1 MDKRQITQ
9 AIENFAPL
17 NLAEDWDCSGFLV
30 DNQKLDDI
38 KKVMLCLTVTDDI
51 VNQAVSKGC
60 EMIISHHPLFS
71 VPIWYKDINIYC
83 AHTNMDKTQGGT
95 TDTLIKT
102 IYPRPLRE
110 GKQLYEQN
118 ELQLQ
123 GWGNT
128 QHEFLRMIRF
138 AEPVDVETF
147 IKQLRSISPNLRYVN
162 NKNIKSVKRV
172 AFCAGSG
179 SEFIKDAKTFG
190 ADCYITGDL
199 KFHTAVE
206 SEIMLVDL
214 GHYESE
220 KPVLKVFENLLK
232 GKAEVLY
239 AEEKSPFIY

>member
-17 NLAEDWDCSGFLV
+17 NLAEDWDCSGLLV

-51 VNQAVSKGC
+51 VNQAISKGC

-95 TDTLIKT
+95 TDTVINLLGLKQTKVEHDFVRIANVEITTDELIK
-102 IYPRPLRE
+102 
-110 GKQLYEQN
+110 
-118 ELQLQ
+118 
-123 GWGNT
+123 W
-128 QHEFLRMIRF
+128 
-138 AEPVDVETF
+138 
-147 IKQLRSISPNLRYVN
+147 LRSISTNLRYVN
-162 NKNIKSVKRV
+162 NKNIEFVKRV

-179 SEFIKDAKTFG
+179 SEFIKDAKSFG
-190 ADCYITGDL
+190 ADCYVTGDL

-232 GKAEVLY
+232 GKAEILY